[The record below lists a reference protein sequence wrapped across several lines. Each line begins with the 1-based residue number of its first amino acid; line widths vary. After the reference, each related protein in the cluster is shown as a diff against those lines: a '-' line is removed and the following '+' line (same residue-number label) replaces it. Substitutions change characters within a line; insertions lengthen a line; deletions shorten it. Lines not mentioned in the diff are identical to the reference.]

1 MRYGIFSDIH
11 SNLEALDAVIEDYKK
26 EEIDRYLCVG
36 DVVGYAANPKEC
48 IGKVKRL
55 TMVTVAGNHD
65 WASVNLFSTDY
76 FNPNALEAVSWTTR
90 NLDEQC
96 RYFLEHLILVYKNED
111 LTMVHG
117 TLDKPGDF
125 NYMTDGYIASRTFE
139 LLETNI
145 CFVGHTH
152 VFGVFVKS
160 KDGRIQYQEESSIDI
175 KEDNKY
181 IINVGSVG
189 QPRDANPKAAYCI
202 YDTEKK
208 NVQIQRIS
216 YDIQA
221 TRQKIINEGLP
232 RFLGERLLMG
242 R

>member
-11 SNLEALDAVIEDYKK
+11 SNLEALDAVSEAYRK
-26 EEIDRYLCVG
+26 EKIDKYLCAG

-48 IGKVKRL
+48 IEKVKKL
-55 TMVTVAGNHD
+55 AIITVAGNHD

-76 FNPNALEAVSWTTR
+76 FNPLAKEAVSWTEH
-90 NLDEQC
+90 NLDEQG

-111 LTMVHG
+111 LTMVHA
-117 TLDKPGDF
+117 TLDEPGDF
-125 NYMTDGYIASRTFE
+125 NYITDGYIASRTFE

-152 VFGVFVKS
+152 APGVFIKS
-160 KDGRIQYQEESSIDI
+160 KDGRIQYQEGINIYI

-189 QPRDANPKAAYCI
+189 QPRDGNPKAAYCI
-202 YDTEKK
+202 YDTDMK
-208 NVQIQRIS
+208 NVQIKRIS

-221 TRQKIINEGLP
+221 TGKKVIAEGLS
-232 RFLGERLLMG
+232 RFLGERLLIG